1 MSCERRPRSVAAFF
15 CLVCLLAVLLNLS
28 ACAWLDVKQRQ
39 IIYRPSPSLAADA
52 DTLGPGDSRFFL
64 QVPDTPGPQ
73 RIELWWLPHP
83 DAAAPAVLYLHGTLR
98 HLQGNRHK
106 IEALREAG
114 FSVLAVDYRG
124 WGQSTPITPSEQT
137 IMQDAALAWAELQR
151 RAPEPIQH
159 VIYGHSMGSGVA
171 VSLASQLPSAS
182 YGAVIL
188 ESAFTSFADVA
199 ATAGFWAS
207 LLARFNTERFA
218 SVDKI
223 SQIHAPLLMLH
234 GSQDNTI
241 PIALGEKLFAAA
253 NAPKQWLRIEGGG
266 HSDLNLVAHQ
276 RYQAALVAFRVHN
289 LPAMPR

>member
-1 MSCERRPRSVAAFF
+1 MSFERRPRSVAAFF
-15 CLVCLLAVLLNLS
+15 PLLCLLAALLSMS
-28 ACAWLDVKQRQ
+28 ACAWLDAKQRQ
-39 IIYRPSPSLAADA
+39 IIYRPSPSLTADNSP
-52 DTLGPGDSRFFL
+52 LGAGDSRFFL

-73 RIELWWLPHP
+73 RIELWWLPNV
-83 DAAAPAVLYLHGTLR
+83 DAAAPAALYLHGTLR

-114 FSVLAVDYRG
+114 FSVLAIDYRG

-137 IMQDAALAWAELQR
+137 IMQDAALAWAELRR
-151 RAPEPIQH
+151 RAPEPVQR

-171 VSLASQLPSAS
+171 VNLASQLPPND

-199 ATAGFWAS
+199 ATAGFWADV
-207 LLARFNTERFA
+207 LARFNNERFA

-234 GSQDNTI
+234 GSLDNTI
-241 PIALGEKLFAAA
+241 PIALGEKLFASA

-266 HSDLNLVAHQ
+266 HSDLNLVAHDV
-276 RYQAALVAFRVHN
+276 YQATLAAFRVRYLSGH
-289 LPAMPR
+289 P